1 MSAHTLFAMWQEE
14 ALTECLL
21 VHPFHPPAV
30 TQAAAFQAETD

>member
-21 VHPFHPPAV
+21 VRPFHPPAV